1 VSQAL
6 AGLISQID
14 GAFGHRPTV
23 ARLSYPGCSILLTL
37 RVYLRFPVHF
47 ACSLL
52 NLVGQFAKPAGSLA
66 YLIGQAATLG
76 NLVLYPDQQFDVFG
90 HDLSL
95 KGAPPKI
102 KRGPDR
108 IETGHYPIE
117 AASYSQ
123 SRKAKCRYQQE
134 DDGDNKRETK
144 LVSHVGQPLAV
155 VFVSYRLG
163 FVLKANDQP
172 GTTPKFNGPPSS
184 QRPQI
189 IRQLPNFRIPWHR

>member
-1 VSQAL
+1 
-6 AGLISQID
+6 
-14 GAFGHRPTV
+14 V

-95 KGAPPKI
+95 KGALPKSNGVRTGSKQATTQLRRPHI
-102 KRGPDR
+102 LSPERQNAAINR
-108 IETGHYPIE
+108 RMTETIS
-117 AASYSQ
+117 ARQ
-123 SRKAKCRYQQE
+123 SW
-134 DDGDNKRETK
+134 
-144 LVSHVGQPLAV
+144 LAM
-155 VFVSYRLG
+155 
-163 FVLKANDQP
+163 
-172 GTTPKFNGPPSS
+172 
-184 QRPQI
+184 
-189 IRQLPNFRIPWHR
+189 